1 MELQHFAHILETATL
16 LYDECAIG
24 NALDS
29 LAEKINRDYINLN
42 PIFMVVMNGGLIFA
56 GKLLPKLTVPMQV
69 DYCHATRY
77 RNETSGCSIEWK
89 VKPRQNICGR
99 HVILVDDI
107 LDQGQTL
114 QAIIDQCLT
123 LRAASVKTAVMIEKC
138 HSRKASKGMK
148 PDYCELQAPDEYLFG
163 CGMDYKGYCRNTG
176 SIYILDKKFY
186 SKPEVY

>member
-1 MELQHFAHILETATL
+1 MKPQHFAHVLETATL
-16 LYDECAIG
+16 LYDECTIE

-29 LAEKINRDYINLN
+29 LSKKINRDYINLN
-42 PIFMVVMNGGLIFA
+42 PIFMVVMNGGLVFA
-56 GKLLPKLTVPMQV
+56 GKLLPKLTFPVQV
-69 DYCHATRY
+69 DYCHATRF

-89 VKPRQNICGR
+89 VKPQQNVCDR
-99 HVILVDDI
+99 HIILVDDI
-107 LDQGQTL
+107 LDEGRTL

-138 HSRKASKGMK
+138 HYRKALKGMK

-163 CGMDYKGYCRNTG
+163 CGMDYKSYCRNTG

-186 SKPEVY
+186 SKPEVC